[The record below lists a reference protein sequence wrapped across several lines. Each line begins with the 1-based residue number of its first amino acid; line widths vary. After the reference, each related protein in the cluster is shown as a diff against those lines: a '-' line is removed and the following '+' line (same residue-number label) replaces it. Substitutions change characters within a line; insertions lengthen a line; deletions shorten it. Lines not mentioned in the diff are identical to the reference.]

1 MAILPEFQGRGL
13 GKALLATICR
23 RLRELGHERAY
34 LHTSAARM
42 AAIQL
47 YLQFGFAPV
56 ARNAAEAAAWKRI
69 LGGVSPVAPP
79 AATAPDPLAGTK

>member
-1 MAILPEFQGRGL
+1 MLS
-13 GKALLATICR
+13 TICQ

-34 LHTSAARM
+34 LHTSAARI
-42 AAIQL
+42 ATIQL

-56 ARNAAEAAAWKRI
+56 ARNAEEEAAWKGI